1 MKWITFL
8 LSLLF
13 SYASMSAQV
22 HDSNKSLIK
31 TLDPKE
37 CPNIKID
44 IRNQNLSTAI
54 WDEGT
59 IRLQLDVQANVPLAV
74 LQQLVKAGRYSLDGG
89 KDGETYIVVAP
100 NLEKSIR
107 IGGKDLEE
115 IIQIKVQTP
124 GYFVMHDNILSKD
137 IDESTIAA
145 RSNNAEEA
153 AALLRKMKAIKQN
166 VVLHTT
172 IRSSSSYK
180 ESIDLSS
187 FKLLIDGVEVR
198 ADQITFDVPV
208 PD

>member
-1 MKWITFL
+1 MKWITFF

-13 SYASMSAQV
+13 SYASMFAQV

-44 IRNQNLSTAI
+44 IRNQNLSTSI

-124 GYFVMHDNILSKD
+124 GYFELYDNMLSK
-137 IDESTIAA
+137 
-145 RSNNAEEA
+145 
-153 AALLRKMKAIKQN
+153 
-166 VVLHTT
+166 
-172 IRSSSSYK
+172 
-180 ESIDLSS
+180 
-187 FKLLIDGVEVR
+187 
-198 ADQITFDVPV
+198 
-208 PD
+208 